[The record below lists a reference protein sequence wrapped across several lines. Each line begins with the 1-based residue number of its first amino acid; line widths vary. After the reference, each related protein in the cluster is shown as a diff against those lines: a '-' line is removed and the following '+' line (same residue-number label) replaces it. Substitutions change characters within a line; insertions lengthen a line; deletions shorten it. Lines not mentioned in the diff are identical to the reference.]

1 MIDPFYVTDS
11 QFYEITKMNFESAT
25 AAMQATSMLVTDF
38 GDEMHTS
45 QYVSNIPKLRWYN
58 FVVTISRCLRPN
70 LFNGDI
76 LQMLVSNA
84 HVKKTSNHQHLK
96 SVTNII
102 CRQQHRGSRESH
114 FDILGLIRLKLDSD
128 DKFDHWLLDNNK

>member
-76 LQMLVSNA
+76 FQMLVSNA
-84 HVKKTSNHQHLK
+84 HVKKTSNHQHFK

-102 CRQQHRGSRESH
+102 RHQYPSTTSRKSGKSFRH
-114 FDILGLIRLKLDSD
+114 SGVNSAQT
-128 DKFDHWLLDNNK
+128 